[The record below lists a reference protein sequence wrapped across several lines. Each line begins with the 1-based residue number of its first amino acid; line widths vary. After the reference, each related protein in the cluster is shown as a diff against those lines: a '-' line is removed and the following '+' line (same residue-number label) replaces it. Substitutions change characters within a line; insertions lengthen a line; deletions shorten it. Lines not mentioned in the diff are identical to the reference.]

1 MTDQDL
7 EQAVASRIDGF
18 AALPDGWHF
27 GDGIS
32 AVAGAMQ
39 SAHAINSLLADY
51 GARNIEVFPC
61 IDGGILIHG
70 YGNADALEIQC
81 GPDGQICLA
90 HERDGDLVW
99 EQENVSIGDIES
111 YLGGLAWLPTSSSVS
126 STPEHYS
133 RELGRFT
140 SAAFQPSSSGLGI
153 SVFDSQCGIDCS
165 GSECRHIQRFY
176 EGDPGSAS
184 IFWRF
189 SADIL
194 PAGCEVVATPSASG
208 DKCHRNVTEVSRSQ
222 RRRIA
227 SGNFQIENLEICD
240 GNTPRPLMAEDLP

>member
-7 EQAVASRIDGF
+7 ERAVASRIDGF

-99 EQENVSIGDIES
+99 EQENVSIGDIEC
-111 YLGGLAWLPTSSSVS
+111 YLGGLAWLPTSSSLS
-126 STPEHYS
+126 STPS
-133 RELGRFT
+133 ITAGNWADLPAPPSTVFIGPGDLRVRFT
-140 SAAFQPSSSGLGI
+140 MWNRL
-153 SVFDSQCGIDCS
+153 
-165 GSECRHIQRFY
+165 
-176 EGDPGSAS
+176 
-184 IFWRF
+184 
-189 SADIL
+189 
-194 PAGCEVVATPSASG
+194 
-208 DKCHRNVTEVSRSQ
+208 
-222 RRRIA
+222 
-227 SGNFQIENLEICD
+227 
-240 GNTPRPLMAEDLP
+240 